1 MNSIQRLGQKSL
13 KNFVG
18 FLVQMTTPK
27 SPFEINWPLANAIFS
42 RKCTFLWITIF
53 NIDSRFAVA
62 YSSVPNKRICAII
75 SLFFK
80 IFSTMYEVLRPCT
93 FIKIQT
99 WVTGELSNSEIFFP
113 WMTHFFISIAI
124 KVMKFCGNLDT
135 AYWYL
140 IILPPYTF
148 IRPCTFILNTRV
160 FEPYWW
166 WRATF
171 PTWKIKISNC
181 FLKGVTHKRHKR
193 IKI

>member
-1 MNSIQRLGQKSL
+1 M
-13 KNFVG
+13 
-18 FLVQMTTPK
+18 TPK

-75 SLFFK
+75 SLFLK
-80 IFSTMYEVLRPCT
+80 
-93 FIKIQT
+93 
-99 WVTGELSNSEIFFP
+99 FFP
-113 WMTHFFISIAI
+113 QCTRFLGPVRLLKFKLESQENFPILKFSFHEWLIFFISIAI

-166 WRATF
+166 WRVTF